1 VGEPLRG
8 VVRPRLFTPSLTK
21 LTPRTSTGFGKIKA
35 AAAMGV
41 EFMPWQRFAIV
52 HGGELTPDGRPR
64 FRVVLVLV
72 SRQNGKTTIGE
83 VVALDALTAA
93 PRQLVLGTS
102 TNLETARE
110 SWQKAVDRAED
121 HLLDMWP
128 VVRRGALDTSLTLS
142 NRSRYKVAAAS
153 RKGGRGLSVDVGLAD
168 ELREHLTWEAWDAM
182 SGATTARRVSQI
194 WAFSNQGDDRSVVLN
209 HLRDSALAYIESG
222 EGDDTVCLLEWSAPD
237 DCDLDDRQAWRRANP
252 ALGFTIDEATL
263 VSKLATHPPASFR
276 TEYLCQRVASMDAAV
291 DERAWKELAD
301 VGSSLEALR
310 DRVALCLDVALDLQH
325 VTLVAAALAADG
337 RVRVDVVGAWGSTVD
352 ARADLPEL
360 IERVKPRVLG
370 WFPGG
375 PAAAL
380 AADLRGVRRAE
391 EIKAGDVPAVC
402 QGLAEQVAARRVLHT
417 GDPLLIAQI
426 GGVSKLYSG
435 DGWRFTRKG
444 VGHCD
449 AVYALA
455 GAVHLARLLPP
466 KVRPMVLVG
475 KRPAA

>member
-1 VGEPLRG
+1 
-8 VVRPRLFTPSLTK
+8 
-21 LTPRTSTGFGKIKA
+21 LTPRTSTGFKKIKA

-52 HGGELTPDGRPR
+52 HGGELKPDGRPR

-93 PRQLVLGTS
+93 PRKLVLGTS

-110 SWQKAVDRAED
+110 SWQKAVDRAEE

-182 SGATTARRVSQI
+182 SGATTARRESQI

-222 EGDDTVCLLEWSAPD
+222 EGDDTICLLEWSAPD
-237 DCDLDDRQAWRRANP
+237 DCDLDDRRAWRRANP
-252 ALGFTIDEATL
+252 ALGFTIDEPTL
-263 VSKLATHPPASFR
+263 MSKLATHPPASFR
-276 TEYLCQRVASMDAAV
+276 TEYLCQRVASMDAAL

-301 VGSSLEALR
+301 TGVSLEDLR
-310 DRVALCLDVALDLQH
+310 DRVVLCLDVAPDLRH
-325 VTLVAAALAADG
+325 VALVAAAVGGDG
-337 RVRVDVVGAWGSTVD
+337 RVRVDVVGAWESTAD
-352 ARADLPEL
+352 ARADLPGVLEQ
-360 IERVKPRVLG
+360 VKPRVFG

-380 AADLRGVRRAE
+380 AADFRYTNGRLAKRAVE
-391 EIKAGDVPAVC
+391 LKSGDVAAVC
-402 QGLAEQVAARRVLHT
+402 QGLAEQVVARRVLHT